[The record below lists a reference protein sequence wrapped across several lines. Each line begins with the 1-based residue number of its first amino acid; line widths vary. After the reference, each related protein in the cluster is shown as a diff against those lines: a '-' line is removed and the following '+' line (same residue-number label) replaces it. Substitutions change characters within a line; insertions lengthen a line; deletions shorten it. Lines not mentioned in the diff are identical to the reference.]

1 MDFQETDIRSS
12 RGHTVTLHLNSVT
25 RLVTETGKKGI
36 FRHCLTM
43 SRQKLKNLL
52 CLIIIWFQTISISEN
67 SLFGGKGTNE

>member
-12 RGHTVTLHLNSVT
+12 REHTVTLHLNSVT

-52 CLIIIWFQTISISEN
+52 
-67 SLFGGKGTNE
+67 